1 MITRMFAFTLVVL
14 SVLPFTAPFDVTC
27 SAPVASI
34 FGHVIHWQP
43 AKRNESLD
51 MDPSALTVPP
61 LVSVQ
66 PGVQLIDLDL
76 GSELFTDVRV
86 PAPASCRFWR
96 TRIPPFGPRSS
107 RSLALR
113 L

>member
-1 MITRMFAFTLVVL
+1 MIKRLFALSLVVL
-14 SVLPFTAPFDVTC
+14 GASPFTAPFDVTGM
-27 SAPVASI
+27 APIASLS
-34 FGHVIHWQP
+34 GGVIHVQP

-66 PGVQLIDLDL
+66 SPAQTLDTDL
-76 GSELFTDVRV
+76 GSESPAEVRV
-86 PAPASCRFWR
+86 GASMFCLFWR
-96 TRIPPFGPRSS
+96 TRIPPLGLSARRP
-107 RSLALR
+107 LALR

>member
-1 MITRMFAFTLVVL
+1 MIKRLFALSLVVL
-14 SVLPFTAPFDVTC
+14 GASPFTAPFDVTGMAP
-27 SAPVASI
+27 SASLS
-34 FGHVIHWQP
+34 GGVIHVQP

-66 PGVQLIDLDL
+66 SPVQMDTDL
-76 GSELFTDVRV
+76 GSESPTEVRV
-86 PAPASCRFWR
+86 GASMFCLFWR
-96 TRIPPFGPRSS
+96 TRIPPLGPSAS
-107 RSLALR
+107 RPLALR